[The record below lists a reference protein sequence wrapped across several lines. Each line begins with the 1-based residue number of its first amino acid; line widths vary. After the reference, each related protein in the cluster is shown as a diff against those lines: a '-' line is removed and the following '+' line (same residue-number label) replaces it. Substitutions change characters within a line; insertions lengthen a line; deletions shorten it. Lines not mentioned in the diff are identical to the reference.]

1 MNIFI
6 VMFGH
11 LLLSLALVDVG
22 ILALPAEEE
31 EDGALDEDFEED
43 VGHYDERKLRLML
56 IMNVWHQAFFFNP
69 GNLHLQITF
78 IYICIF

>member
-43 VGHYDERKLRLML
+43 VGHVTLDQNSHMLFVIGLRSCS
-56 IMNVWHQAFFFNP
+56 
-69 GNLHLQITF
+69 GN
-78 IYICIF
+78 

>member
-43 VGHYDERKLRLML
+43 VGHYDERKLRLMP
-56 IMNVWHQAFFFNP
+56 IMNVCHQAFF
-69 GNLHLQITF
+69 
-78 IYICIF
+78 

>member
-31 EDGALDEDFEED
+31 EDGALDDDFDEDF
-43 VGHYDERKLRLML
+43 GHYDERKLML
-56 IMNVWHQAFFFNP
+56 IMHVCHRAF
-69 GNLHLQITF
+69 L
-78 IYICIF
+78 